1 MANSFPRPLAHPGYT
16 CTARGEVDEMNYL
29 DRAPRRPPYIRLDG
43 EACTLFAVRGKAL
56 DGKLFAWSFV

>member
-1 MANSFPRPLAHPGYT
+1 
-16 CTARGEVDEMNYL
+16 MNYL